1 MRGRRRGAHRHDP
14 GNHPD
19 RWRAVHAAGVRGRDP
34 GRAGAGQRDRGG
46 RPCLRPGRG
55 FRAVH
60 PRFRF
65 RVRQRDRFRSH
76 GAGAGDATAGSDGP
90 AAVIATADSQR
101 RWRRI
106 FLIVGGIVAA
116 YALLAPLTS
125 LDAAQAAGIPLLTD
139 KFWFRI
145 ATYVVMF
152 AVLATAWNII
162 GGITGYAAFGN
173 VAFFGIGAY
182 TTGMLIAKA
191 KWPFL
196 VALPLAPIL
205 AALFAALVGL
215 PLLRLRGHYFA
226 VASLGVGVAVGELV
240 QNIDYNGQ
248 PVFGGASGLFL
259 PIYAVG
265 HRGLFFF
272 YLMCGAA
279 AIAIAVTW
287 WVLRSRFGY
296 GLIAIRENED
306 AAAVIGVNTTAY
318 KVAAFA
324 LAAAPFAIHRCE
336 HGGGAAARAA
346 GSHQA
351 VRRRRRGRRRD
362 VPGGEGRDPRR
373 HRSERR
379 RQDDSPQLHQRRA
392 PGRRRRHPLG
402 GQVDRGPA
410 AAPHRQ
416 ARHRAH
422 LPDRPA
428 VRFHDGA
435 GERRRRCAFRQ
446 LGGTARA
453 QGGVRG
459 RGPGPRARRVE
470 GQGGPSGFGPD
481 HPRPQATR
489 GGPGGRDQA
498 AAPAVG

>member
-19 RWRAVHAAGVRGRDP
+19 RRRAVHAAGVRGRDP
-34 GRAGAGQRDRGG
+34 GRPGRRRRAGGG
-46 RPCLRPGRG
+46 GLRFGPGRG
-55 FRAVH
+55 FRPPH

-65 RVRQRDRFRSH
+65 RVRHRDGFRSH
-76 GAGAGDATAGSDGP
+76 GPGAGDATAGSDGP
-90 AAVIATADSQR
+90 SAVIAAADSQR

-116 YALLAPLTS
+116 YALLAPLSS
-125 LDAAQAAGIPLLTD
+125 LDAAQSAGIPLLTD

-152 AVLATAWNII
+152 VVLATAWNII

-196 VALPLAPIL
+196 VALPLAPVL

-279 AIAIAVTW
+279 ALAIAVTW

-296 GLIAIRENED
+296 GLIAIRENEE
-306 AAAVIGVNTTAY
+306 AAAVLGVNTTAY

-324 LAAAPFAIHRCE
+324 LAAALTGLA
-336 HGGGAAARAA
+336 GGIF
-346 GSHQA
+346 SQWN
-351 VRRRRRGRRRD
+351 VFIN
-362 VPGGEGRDPRR
+362 
-373 HRSERR
+373 
-379 RQDDSPQLHQRRA
+379 QDNTFPIEYNVQMILMA
-392 PGRRRRHPLG
+392 LLG
-402 GQVDRGPA
+402 GTGTVFGPA
-410 AAPHRQ
+410 AG
-416 ARHRAH
+416 
-422 LPDRPA
+422 A
-428 VRFHDGA
+428 VLLQLLIQF
-435 GERRRRCAFRQ
+435 
-446 LGGTARA
+446 LGGSLPISFDLPFVSPDARPIVA
-453 QGGVRG
+453 QVILGLLLVGVVIFVPRG
-459 RGPGPRARRVE
+459 VID
-470 GQGGPSGFGPD
+470 FF
-481 HPRPQATR
+481 
-489 GGPGGRDQA
+489 GGRTRLSLAYLRRSLRETSLCAPRRSWSCA
-498 AAPAVG
+498 A